1 MVATPRLNE
10 EQRAFVLRYYRVVA
24 AEGRRWAAHRRDLA
38 EDYAADAVLTL
49 AEHATRHDPRGGRRV
64 SVPVCLRDARRR
76 VILGGMPRGLGLRGH
91 GMAAPPAPRPGR
103 ANLDAVSDHREFG
116 PLDAAIVA
124 EEVSLMADR
133 LRSGVRC
140 VACPARIDPGCR
152 RVGGLGRSHP
162 HPDGRICHNCH
173 VKAINARRRARA
185 EGHPAMYVVRLTG
198 PSGHVSYVPGACLMQ
213 PESGGGP
220 RRSFPTDP
228 AFARK
233 WTVAADVVDYIEA
246 HRYELQIDGTRA
258 DAVAFREDGTVTEL
272 EPPIIFMPTIWVEKM
287 TDVNGD

>member
-233 WTVAADVVDYIEA
+233 F
-246 HRYELQIDGTRA
+246 DGAA
-258 DAVAFREDGTVTEL
+258 DAVAYVDDNLGDSWMCNLTADVVEYREGRPVGPIDMGGGHARVLSIDGT
-272 EPPIIFMPTIWVEKM
+272 
-287 TDVNGD
+287 NGDNNG

>member
-1 MVATPRLNE
+1 MATPRLNE